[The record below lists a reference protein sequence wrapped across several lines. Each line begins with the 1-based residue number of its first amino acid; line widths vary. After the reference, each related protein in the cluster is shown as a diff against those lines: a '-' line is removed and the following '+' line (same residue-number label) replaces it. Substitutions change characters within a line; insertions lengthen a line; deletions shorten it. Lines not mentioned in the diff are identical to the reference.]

1 MFRLYNSIVNAGVTG
16 DLSFSDKLRTQL
28 CNQSILIAT
37 TFILLHIVVSIVLS
51 YPIYEITISLLWV
64 ILFGTCFCLNYK
76 NLHVTCRILLIAGTL
91 SIIGLI
97 HHLYGPQTRLESLYI
112 SITILGLFLLKR
124 KHWLITIVIML
135 TIYFSN
141 VILYPMIGAKLEE
154 YIVQSATIQYF
165 IFSIVLSLAIIGK
178 VLIENKSNHKLL
190 KLQNSKMQTQNE
202 ELMRF
207 NYIISHDLKEPIR
220 SIVGLTGLL
229 AKKTNGEN
237 SDISSEIVTLGTRLN
252 NMVND
257 IVKFQEIDK
266 ISQNI
271 ESFSLSEIIENI
283 KSNISKTL
291 TKSDAVITH
300 HGVDQISGLKTCVY
314 LILKN
319 LIENSIKYN
328 NKKPVITIQCS
339 TENCHY
345 SITVTDNGIGIPD
358 IYQDEVFVMFK
369 RLNQIKS
376 EKGSGLGLSISK
388 KIAQKDGATLEILKS
403 GNEGTT
409 FILKKPLSDNLS

>member
-1 MFRLYNSIVNAGVTG
+1 
-16 DLSFSDKLRTQL
+16 
-28 CNQSILIAT
+28 
-37 TFILLHIVVSIVLS
+37 
-51 YPIYEITISLLWV
+51 
-64 ILFGTCFCLNYK
+64 
-76 NLHVTCRILLIAGTL
+76 
-91 SIIGLI
+91 
-97 HHLYGPQTRLESLYI
+97 
-112 SITILGLFLLKR
+112 
-124 KHWLITIVIML
+124 
-135 TIYFSN
+135 
-141 VILYPMIGAKLEE
+141 MIGAKLEE